1 MATNIIVPHLGESI
15 ESATLTH
22 WYRQVGDTVTRG
34 EEIADLETDKA
45 TLSIECPKKGSLLAV
60 LVEPGSEVHI
70 GQLLAVIGEPG
81 EKWHEESITPKHED
95 RATSQIIPAP
105 DSKVVESPATRRRR
119 QVSPL
124 ARRRAQA
131 LGINVDLVTPAKG
144 NRVKAADVEKFAV
157 LNAQS
162 VIVDGTEIPGHRVP
176 ISGLKKLVG
185 QRMLKSVQTAP
196 HFSVT
201 VKVDARR
208 LMAVRDEW
216 EKKGQPV
223 SMTAMLVYFVARS
236 LPSHPLINS
245 RFDDDHILVFD
256 TFNIGV
262 AVATT
267 DGLRVPV
274 LQRAETLRLA
284 AIDTQLKAVVE
295 KARLGKLSADDI
307 ADGTF
312 TISNLGMMGVSQ
324 FSPILNPPQA
334 AILGVGAPFSV
345 FMPAEGGDMRLA
357 HIMELTLTS
366 DHRVLDGAD
375 AARFL
380 ATLKENLETCV
391 ID

>member
-15 ESATLTH
+15 ESAILTH
-22 WYRQVGDTVTRG
+22 WYYQVGDTITRG
-34 EEIADLETDKA
+34 EELADLETDKA

-60 LVEPGSEVHI
+60 LVEEGTEVHI
-70 GQLLAVIGEPG
+70 GQLLAVVGEPG
-81 EKWHEESITPKHED
+81 EEWQEESTAPKHQEL
-95 RATSQIIPAP
+95 AASQAISTP
-105 DSKVVESPATRRRR
+105 DSPVARSPASHSRR

-131 LGINVDLVTPAKG
+131 LGINLDLVTPAKG
-144 NRVKAADVEKFAV
+144 NRVKAADVERYAD
-157 LNAQS
+157 LNTQAA
-162 VIVDGTEIPGHRVP
+162 IVDGSEILGHRVP

-185 QRMLKSVQTAP
+185 RRMLKSVQTAP
-196 HFSVT
+196 QFSVT

-216 EKKGQPV
+216 EEKGQPV

-236 LPSHPLINS
+236 LPAHPLVNS
-245 RFDDDHILVFD
+245 RYEDDHILVFD
-256 TFNIGV
+256 TYNIGV
-262 AVATT
+262 AVDTT
-267 DGLRVPV
+267 EGLRVPV
-274 LQRAETLRLA
+274 IQRAETLRLA

-295 KARLGKLSADDI
+295 KARLDKLSADDI

-324 FSPILNPPQA
+324 FTPILNPPEA
-334 AILGVGAPFSV
+334 AILGVGAPFACYV
-345 FMPAEGGDMRLA
+345 PAEGGDMWLA

-366 DHRVLDGAD
+366 DHRVLDGAE

-380 ATLKENLETCV
+380 ATLKENIETCV

>member
-15 ESATLTH
+15 ESAMLTH

-45 TLSIECPKKGSLLAV
+45 TLSIECPKKGSLLTV
-60 LVEPGSEVHI
+60 LVEAGSEVHI
-70 GQLLAVIGEPG
+70 GQLLAVVGEPG
-81 EKWHEESITPKHED
+81 EKWQEESTAPKHQD
-95 RATSQIIPAP
+95 LAASQVISAP
-105 DSKVVESPATRRRR
+105 DSPVVESFASRRRR

-131 LGINVDLVTPAKG
+131 LGINIDLVTPAKG
-144 NRVKAADVEKFAV
+144 SRVKAADVERHAA

-162 VIVDGTEIPGHRVP
+162 VTVDGTEIPGHRVP
-176 ISGLKKLVG
+176 ISSLRKLVG

-208 LMAVRDEW
+208 LMAMRDEL
-216 EKKGQPV
+216 EEKGQLV
-223 SMTAMLVYFVARS
+223 SMTAMLVYLVARS
-236 LPSHPLINS
+236 LLAHSLVNS
-245 RFDDDHILVFD
+245 RYDDDHILVFD
-256 TFNIGV
+256 TYNIGV

-274 LQRAETLRLA
+274 IQRAETLLLA

-295 KARLGKLSADDI
+295 KARHGKLSADDI
-307 ADGTF
+307 AGGTF
-312 TISNLGMMGVSQ
+312 TISNLGMMGVAQ
-324 FSPILNPPQA
+324 FTPILNPPQA
-334 AILGVGAPFSV
+334 AILGVGAPFA
-345 FMPAEGGDMRLA
+345 FYIPGEGGDMRLA
-357 HIMELTLTS
+357 HIMELTLTA

-380 ATLKENLETCV
+380 ATLKENIEACV
-391 ID
+391 I